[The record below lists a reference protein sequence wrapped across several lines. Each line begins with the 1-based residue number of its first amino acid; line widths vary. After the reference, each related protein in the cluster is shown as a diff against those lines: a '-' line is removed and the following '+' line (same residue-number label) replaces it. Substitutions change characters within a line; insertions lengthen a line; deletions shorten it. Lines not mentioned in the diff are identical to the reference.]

1 MLGIKKITWIIITLI
16 LIAQTAYA
24 KKTNYYAVVIGCCG
38 EYQNG
43 EFDALHAKD
52 DAQEFYN
59 DLIKRYYGGNTS
71 LAKDKVYLLTE
82 KEATR
87 ANIKASLKT
96 VAQRAKKGD
105 YLYFF
110 FSGHGSSLSD
120 KDIKI
125 DEYNTDELMN
135 LMHNS
140 GLIIPY
146 DFNINKTTKTAIIGS
161 RDLKKNNG
169 YGFQKLDANGVQVI
183 MISDSCYSGHIY
195 RQSTKSSKKFIQKS
209 QLKGIEDEFAS
220 IAKLGSKNRK
230 EEKDDY
236 ENLIFF
242 GAGAMDKSVTED
254 SRRKR
259 GKFSLVVQRCLDKA
273 NLNNDKK
280 ITNQEFRECLKSE
293 DSAKAF
299 VYYPDRDQ
307 RVNHVVFEAERKN
320 IVVKPSEQLHIK
332 SSLRAVAQLDT
343 VVIDPKNYDI
353 EIISDGKDYSIFRYT
368 GELYAKINP
377 KNLKAYV
384 EAFKLFKLEG
394 KSKLSMKVES
404 LNTSKNISPY
414 CKNEELI
421 VDIENRDV
429 GDYIVALTL
438 NKEGGIIMLK
448 PNDYESSSLSIVR
461 TNVEYPFGMDKV
473 KVFALSNKKQYNEV
487 KTLVHSGG
495 HLESY
500 EVVKLYNILKKDKSY
515 QEAELDIETIETDI
529 DLCLKGE
536 RK

>member
-1 MLGIKKITWIIITLI
+1 MIGIKKITWITITLI
-16 LIAQTAYA
+16 LIAQTACA
-24 KKTNYYAVVIGCCG
+24 KKPNHYAVVIGCCE
-38 EYQNG
+38 EYANG

-52 DAQEFYN
+52 DAQNFYD
-59 DLIKRYYGGNTS
+59 DLIERYYEGNSS

-82 KEATR
+82 KKATR
-87 ANIKASLKT
+87 AKIKASLKAI
-96 VAQRAKKGD
+96 VQRAKKGD

-120 KDIKI
+120 KEIKI
-125 DEYNTDELMN
+125 DEYNTKELMK

-146 DFNINKTTKTAIIGS
+146 DFNINQTTKTAIIGS
-161 RDLKKNNG
+161 RDLKENNG
-169 YGFQKLDANGVQVI
+169 YGFQKLDTNGVQVI
-183 MISDSCYSGHIY
+183 MISDSCYSGNIY
-195 RQSTKSSKKFIQKS
+195 RQSAKSSKKFIPKN

-220 IAKLGSKNRK
+220 IAKLGNKNRK

-242 GAGAMDKSVTED
+242 GAGAMDKSVAED

-259 GKFSLVVQRCLDKA
+259 GKFSLVVQRCLDTA

-299 VYYPDRDQ
+299 VYYPDKDQ
-307 RVNHVVFEAERKN
+307 RTEHVVFETKRKN
-320 IVVKPSEQLHIK
+320 IVVKPSEQLHVK
-332 SSLRAVAQLDT
+332 SSLRAVAQLDG
-343 VVIDPKNYDI
+343 VVIDAKNYDI
-353 EIISDGKDYSIFRYT
+353 EISSDGKNYSIFRYT
-368 GELYAKINP
+368 GELYASIDP
-377 KNLKAYV
+377 KNLKAYI

-394 KSKLSMKVES
+394 KSKLNMKVES
-404 LNTSKNISPY
+404 LNTGKSESPY
-414 CKNEELI
+414 CKDEKLI

-438 NKEGGIIMLK
+438 SKEGGMIMLK
-448 PNDYESSSLSIVR
+448 PNDYESSTLSIVR
-461 TNVEYPFGMDKV
+461 TNVEYPFGMDKL

-487 KTLVHSGG
+487 KTLVRSGG
-495 HLESY
+495 HLQSY
-500 EVVKLYNILKKDKSY
+500 DVSKLYNILKKDKSY
-515 QEAELDIETIETDI
+515 QEAELDIQTIETDI